1 MILPW
6 TDQLLHFLG
15 PQIFQLLHFSTVT
28 SEYLTL
34 GNYLLYLVTMTI
46 AWLVVDRV
54 GRRRLMLLGSTT
66 LSVSFALLSILA
78 GLAHHAPDL
87 EISPLPAGIPG
98 IVLLYVATS
107 IFGITWLVPPWLIPT
122 EIYPSTAR
130 AQGAA
135 ISVVVW
141 GLANFAVTLLT
152 PIGFNSL
159 QYLLLLVFAA
169 TNLLAGALTWVFC
182 PETGVRSFEDNQ
194 AFFTAAAQQAT
205 WVVRSVQD
213 GEFAHLPAADHQGE
227 ETWDSDEDDNRGDH
241 RDAAVTKGD
250 KLTPKG
256 KTDGNG
262 QRRETSPLL
271 GSYSP
276 QNRHASGS

>member
-1 MILPW
+1 MPS
-6 TDQLLHFLG
+6 TDQLLATFLG

-46 AWLVVDRV
+46 AWLVIDRV

-66 LSVSFALLSILA
+66 LSVSFALLTILA
-78 GLAHHAPDL
+78 GLAYHAPDL
-87 EISPLPAGIPG
+87 DISPLPAGIPG

-141 GLANFAVTLLT
+141 GFANFAVTLLT

-159 QYLLLLVFAA
+159 QYYLLLVFAA
-169 TNLLAGALTWVFC
+169 TNLLAGALTWAFC

-205 WVVRSVQD
+205 WLVRSVQHGD
-213 GEFAHLPAADHQGE
+213 FAHLPTADDRGE
-227 ETWDSDEDDNRGDH
+227 ETGHQDGDDDDRGNNGG
-241 RDAAVTKGD
+241 ALVTKGR
-250 KLTPKG
+250 KSTQKG
-256 KTDGNG
+256 KTDGKG
-262 QRRETSPLL
+262 QRETSPLL
-271 GSYSP
+271 GSHSP